1 MNIEPNFKKLLCYK
15 IINSNECSYKNKCMF
30 AHNIE
35 EQKKDD
41 MRELIYNL
49 INKYDNISYIN
60 LYEDKELMNDLII
73 YTKECKSCILNK
85 CPGGYNCK
93 FGACTKDLVICYN
106 DLCYGKCTNSLKVVT
121 NSNNGIK
128 IHRCIN
134 GIHLT
139 EKKLLP
145 YNQRITSNIN
155 IASFGENINYFN
167 KQMIISIMIN
177 DFTIPKIKMLL
188 NKNNSKI
195 NSMNIFQDLHN
206 NDNDSSSS
214 SSICSNDSLDMNNA
228 PNMNNIY

>member
-15 IINSNECSYKNKCMF
+15 IINNIECSYKNKCMF

-35 EQKKDD
+35 EQKKDNK
-41 MRELIYNL
+41 REFIYNL

-106 DLCYGKCTNSLKVVT
+106 DLCYGKCTNSLKVVS
-121 NSNNGIK
+121 NSNNVK

-145 YNQRITSNIN
+145 YSQRITSNIN

-167 KQMIISIMIN
+167 KQMIISIIIN
-177 DFTIPKIKMLL
+177 DFTMPKIKTLL
-188 NKNNSKI
+188 NKNNNKI
-195 NSMNIFQDLHN
+195 NNVNIFQDLHTDISISTSTSTSDIDN
-206 NDNDSSSS
+206 DNDNDS
-214 SSICSNDSLDMNNA
+214 LDINFDL
-228 PNMNNIY
+228 

>member
-15 IINSNECSYKNKCMF
+15 IINSNTCSYKNKCMF

-41 MRELIYNL
+41 NRELIYNL

-60 LYEDKELMNDLII
+60 LYEDKELMNDLIV

-106 DLCYGKCTNSLKVVT
+106 DLCYGKCINSLKVST
-121 NSNNGIK
+121 NSNGIK

-145 YNQRITSNIN
+145 YSQRITGNIN
-155 IASFGENINYFN
+155 IASFRENINYFN
-167 KQMIISIMIN
+167 KQMIISIVIN
-177 DFTIPKIKMLL
+177 DFTMPKIKMLL
-188 NKNNSKI
+188 NKNKI
-195 NSMNIFQDLHN
+195 NSGNIFQDVHDN
-206 NDNDSSSS
+206 SNICTDTSENDST
-214 SSICSNDSLDMNNA
+214 DSLDMNFNS
-228 PNMNNIY
+228 

>member
-1 MNIEPNFKKLLCYK
+1 MNMEPNFKKLLCYK
-15 IINSNECSYKNKCMF
+15 IINSNDCSYKNKCMF

-41 MRELIYNL
+41 KRELIYNL
-49 INKYDNISYIN
+49 INKLDNISYIN

-106 DLCYGKCTNSLKVVT
+106 DLCYGKCTNPLRVFT
-121 NSNNGIK
+121 NSNGIK

-145 YNQRITSNIN
+145 YSQRITNNIN

-167 KQMIISIMIN
+167 KQMIISIIIN
-177 DFTIPKIKMLL
+177 EFTLPKIKMLL
-188 NKNNSKI
+188 NKSNHKI
-195 NSMNIFQDLHN
+195 NGVNIFQDIHDN
-206 NDNDSSSS
+206 TSTSDSDNDNDNDNDSVD
-214 SSICSNDSLDMNNA
+214 ITFEL
-228 PNMNNIY
+228 

>member
-1 MNIEPNFKKLLCYK
+1 
-15 IINSNECSYKNKCMF
+15 MF

-121 NSNNGIK
+121 NSNGIK

-177 DFTIPKIKMLL
+177 DFTISKIKMLL

>member
-1 MNIEPNFKKLLCYK
+1 
-15 IINSNECSYKNKCMF
+15 MF

>member
-1 MNIEPNFKKLLCYK
+1 MEPNFKKLLCYK

-41 MRELIYNL
+41 KRELIYNL

-106 DLCYGKCTNSLKVVT
+106 DLCYGKCTNPLRAL
-121 NSNNGIK
+121 NNGNNGIK

-145 YNQRITSNIN
+145 YSQRITNNIN

-167 KQMIISIMIN
+167 KQMIISIIVN
-177 DFTIPKIKMLL
+177 DFTLSKIKILL
-188 NKNNSKI
+188 NKNNHKI
-195 NSMNIFQDLHN
+195 NGVNIFQDIHDSTN
-206 NDNDSSSS
+206 TSDNDSS
-214 SSICSNDSLDMNNA
+214 NSLDINFEL
-228 PNMNNIY
+228 

>member
-15 IINSNECSYKNKCMF
+15 IINNIECSYKSKCMF

-35 EQKKDD
+35 EQKKDNK
-41 MRELIYNL
+41 REFIYNL

-106 DLCYGKCTNSLKVVT
+106 DLCYGKCTNSLKVVS
-121 NSNNGIK
+121 NSNNIK

-145 YNQRITSNIN
+145 YSQRITSNIN

-167 KQMIISIMIN
+167 KQMIISIIIN
-177 DFTIPKIKMLL
+177 DFTMPKIKTLL
-188 NKNNSKI
+188 NKNNNKI
-195 NSMNIFQDLHN
+195 NNVNIFQDLHN
-206 NDNDSSSS
+206 DISTSDND
-214 SSICSNDSLDMNNA
+214 IDIDIDNDIDSLDINFDL
-228 PNMNNIY
+228 

>member
-1 MNIEPNFKKLLCYK
+1 MEPNFKKLLCYK

-41 MRELIYNL
+41 KRELIYNL

-106 DLCYGKCTNSLKVVT
+106 DLCYGKCTNPLRVFT
-121 NSNNGIK
+121 NSNGIK

-145 YNQRITSNIN
+145 YSQRMTNNIN

-167 KQMIISIMIN
+167 KQMIISIIIN
-177 DFTIPKIKMLL
+177 DFTLPKIKMLL
-188 NKNNSKI
+188 NKNNHKI
-195 NSMNIFQDLHN
+195 NGVNIFQDIHDN
-206 NDNDSSSS
+206 ISTGTGPSPNTSDNDS
-214 SSICSNDSLDMNNA
+214 DSVDINFEL
-228 PNMNNIY
+228 

>member
-1 MNIEPNFKKLLCYK
+1 
-15 IINSNECSYKNKCMF
+15 MF

-35 EQKKDD
+35 EQKKDNK
-41 MRELIYNL
+41 REFIYNL

-106 DLCYGKCTNSLKVVT
+106 DLCYGKCTNSLKVVS
-121 NSNNGIK
+121 NSNNVK

-145 YNQRITSNIN
+145 YSQRITSNIN

-167 KQMIISIMIN
+167 KQMIISIIIN
-177 DFTIPKIKMLL
+177 DFTMPKIKTLL
-188 NKNNSKI
+188 NKNNNKI
-195 NSMNIFQDLHN
+195 NNVNIFQDLHTDISISTSTSTSDIDN
-206 NDNDSSSS
+206 DNDNDS
-214 SSICSNDSLDMNNA
+214 LDINFDL
-228 PNMNNIY
+228 

>member
-15 IINSNECSYKNKCMF
+15 IINNIECSYKSKCMF

-35 EQKKDD
+35 EQKKDNK
-41 MRELIYNL
+41 REFIYNL

-106 DLCYGKCTNSLKVVT
+106 DLCYGKCTNSLKVVS
-121 NSNNGIK
+121 NSNNVK

-145 YNQRITSNIN
+145 YSQRITSNIN

-167 KQMIISIMIN
+167 KQMIISIIIN
-177 DFTIPKIKMLL
+177 DFTMPKIKTLL
-188 NKNNSKI
+188 NKNNNKI
-195 NSMNIFQDLHN
+195 NNVNIFQDLHTDISISTSTSTSDIDN
-206 NDNDSSSS
+206 DNDNDS
-214 SSICSNDSLDMNNA
+214 LDINFDL
-228 PNMNNIY
+228 

>member
-1 MNIEPNFKKLLCYK
+1 MNIDPNFKKLLCYK

-35 EQKKDD
+35 EQKKDEK
-41 MRELIYNL
+41 RELIYNL

-73 YTKECKSCILNK
+73 YTKECKSCIVNK

-106 DLCYGKCTNSLKVVT
+106 DLCYGKCTNPIKMF
-121 NSNNGIK
+121 NSTESAIGGGNIK

-167 KQMIISIMIN
+167 KQMIISIIIN
-177 DFTIPKIKMLL
+177 DFTMSKIKMLL
-188 NKNNSKI
+188 NKNNKQ
-195 NSMNIFQDLHN
+195 NSLNIFQDL
-206 NDNDSSSS
+206 DRDCDSDGES
-214 SSICSNDSLDMNNA
+214 DDTLDMSSDS
-228 PNMNNIY
+228 